1 MNTQK
6 LKELLEQ
13 AGFDVER
20 LLAPHPGG
28 FPKDDFLVLE
38 SFAELIVDECRYV
51 MDCNKGSDQHTEW
64 NRALFETSE
73 KIKQHFG
80 VEE

>member
-38 SFAELIVDECRYV
+38 SFAKLIVDEC
-51 MDCNKGSDQHTEW
+51 MDQCFTDTDAENIAK
-64 NRALFETSE
+64 
-73 KIKQHFG
+73 HFG